1 MSSLWTDLLFLRG
14 HIADVWLARRLA
26 GEPPAEAPP
35 EEERRT
41 PAVEPRRLPWPLRL
55 CMGIGDGVVHT
66 Q

>member
-26 GEPPAEAPP
+26 GASPPATMEK
-35 EEERRT
+35 ERQV
-41 PAVEPRRLPWPLRL
+41 PASEPRRLPWPLRL
-55 CMGIGDGVVHT
+55 CMGIGDGDVHT